1 VSRRLKSLLEI
12 RKTSPSQRE
21 LQDTNWFTKAVF
33 DPKVLANNSPSAKI
47 RVMPSLI
54 VVLLSVLYL
63 FSFNL
68 TWLGSES
75 RKASMIDRPLM
86 YSNGTVWAIINIG
99 TTGFLILIITLLILD
114 WKILIALTLVQML
127 LGRLIFAPLVGHL
140 LAFIS
145 LHTKG

>member
-1 VSRRLKSLLEI
+1 
-12 RKTSPSQRE
+12 
-21 LQDTNWFTKAVF
+21 
-33 DPKVLANNSPSAKI
+33 
-47 RVMPSLI
+47 
-54 VVLLSVLYL
+54 
-63 FSFNL
+63 
-68 TWLGSES
+68 
-75 RKASMIDRPLM
+75 MIDRPLM